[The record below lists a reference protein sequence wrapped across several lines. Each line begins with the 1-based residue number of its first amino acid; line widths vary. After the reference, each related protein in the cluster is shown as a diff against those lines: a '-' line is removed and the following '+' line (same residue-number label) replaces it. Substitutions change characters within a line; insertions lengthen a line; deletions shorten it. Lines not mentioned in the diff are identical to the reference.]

1 MSFTF
6 WVLPWKPV
14 VGAFGVL
21 FLVFFTIRAFF
32 RTFEFKRKNDVK
44 PLFVK
49 SINIDKSQR
58 LKGLGSKALKHV
70 EKYALNNG
78 FDIIFG
84 HIPFEAEFT
93 KDDRQTTFTDREM
106 IKYWLHSKGYAVNP
120 ENFNPKDVKKYG
132 PKPLTKRQIRKMNMT
147 APEQPMQATP
157 YKKGGITGRKK

>member
-1 MSFTF
+1 MKFTKF
-6 WVLPWKPV
+6 LNR
-14 VGAFGVL
+14 L
-21 FLVFFTIRAFF
+21 FHKEKFHKEK
-32 RTFEFKRKNDVK
+32 FEILMYDTSPEHAEKYGFKCVK
-44 PLFVK
+44 PLFVN

-120 ENFNPKDVKKYG
+120 ENFDFHKVIQKK
-132 PKPLTKRQIRKMNMT
+132 K
-147 APEQPMQATP
+147 
-157 YKKGGITGRKK
+157 